1 MTYRKICIVG
11 PGAIGGMMAVLMK
24 EAGAEVTALARP
36 AKAAA
41 IQAQGLTLALADRT
55 LTARMSASSDPRD
68 LGLQDLVVVTLKG
81 TALLSMAD
89 KIAALCRPDT
99 PVVFVMN
106 GVPWWFFDGFGGG
119 LAGKR
124 LKAVDPDGVLGRTFP
139 ADRTVWGV
147 INCSVIERTD
157 GVIEHTR
164 NNHLILGRPDG
175 GAAGMTEIA
184 DVFRRAGYET
194 PVDADIRRKI
204 WAKLVVNVS
213 GNPVSALTGAL
224 LHEMYDDP
232 LVRECAAA
240 IANEARTLGAHLG
253 LGEGANPI
261 EAMKGSPV
269 RSSMLQDLERGRA
282 LELGSIVEAVVEI
295 GEAAGVPLPQTRAIL
310 GLTRL
315 RAATAGLA

>member
-11 PGAIGGMMAVLMK
+11 PGAIGGMIAVLMK
-24 EAGAEVTALARP
+24 NAGADVSALARP

-41 IQAQGLTLALADRT
+41 IQANGLTLALADRT
-55 LTARMSASSDPRD
+55 ITERMTASSDPRD

-81 TALLSMAD
+81 NALLSMAD
-89 KIAALCRPDT
+89 KIIALCRSET

-106 GVPWWFFDGFGGG
+106 GLPWWFFDGFGGA
-119 LAGKR
+119 LAGMR
-124 LKAVDPDGVLGRTFP
+124 IKAVDPDGVLASTFA

-147 INCSVIERTD
+147 INCSVIERAD

-164 NNHLILGRPDG
+164 NKNLILGQPG
-175 GAAGMTEIA
+175 GVAGLEGIA
-184 DVFRRAGYET
+184 EVFRAAGYE
-194 PVDADIRRKI
+194 VSIAENIREKI

-224 LHEMYDDP
+224 LQDMYDDP
-232 LVRECAAA
+232 LVRECVGA
-240 IANEARTLGAHLG
+240 IADEVRALGAHLG
-253 LGEGANPI
+253 FGAGGSPI

-315 RAATAGLA
+315 RAATAGLS